1 MAVRFTGVD
10 NSTVSSWSVAEDATS
25 LDRGASDSGV
35 PQLQVQGVGYQPGL
49 MSMLGQSM
57 TVISNEFGSTEFRIT
72 DIEGTESGWT
82 LTGGSPLSALVQA
95 GTIPSMTGQPF
106 ETIIE
111 MFFNAVGIKRAQYTL
126 EIDKALLKE
135 KYDVPAQ
142 RVVVWQAMKQW
153 LSANEIDMSWEVG
166 RLRFQPLRNRVMYV
180 NDVTSGYNLTM
191 SSSQKV
197 KNIDVNIYHRMAFRH
212 DVIWPPKP
220 LLYPDAKTTFGQTD
234 TPVITVNAG
243 EQTVTTLQ
251 LPCEVSSVRQP
262 RQVMAIPVVN
272 KAPLV
277 DNQNTP
283 NGIYMVVGKD
293 NKAITPAQW
302 QDMGGGLEVRLN
314 KDKRSVDVIVTGM
327 LFEELSPFRICE
339 SDGKTDYNGL
349 FLLGENGTYV
359 DIETIPFHTGT
370 PGTDEEQ
377 TIDNQCIT
385 TRTQAYHAAQW
396 TADQYSGH
404 SLNATWQGINP
415 LRDTEPNGERQV
427 FGRLAGVRYKQG
439 GHWWRVSNASL
450 SDNNAQ
456 LTASRDTT
464 LGDVQRVYPKVRM
477 LSGGGRTLREISD
490 RGIL

>member
-1 MAVRFTGVD
+1 VAGEHEGNEAVTLVFERESLVGT
-10 NSTVSSWSVAEDATS
+10 DATS

-35 PQLQVQGVGYQPGL
+35 PQLQVQGIGYQPGL

-95 GTIPSMTGQPF
+95 GTIPSMTGQPI
-106 ETIIE
+106 ESIIE

-166 RLRFQPLRNRVMYV
+166 KLKFQPLRNRIMYV

-197 KNIDVNIYHRMAFRH
+197 KNIDVNVYHRMAFRH
-212 DVIWPPKP
+212 DVIWPPRP

-359 DIETIPFHTGT
+359 VTSPPSLEARSHHGNLSRAAPAPARRHLTRPADVHGSSGQASAWALRRSPLLRCAPVGSGALAQ
-370 PGTDEEQ
+370 PG
-377 TIDNQCIT
+377 
-385 TRTQAYHAAQW
+385 
-396 TADQYSGH
+396 
-404 SLNATWQGINP
+404 P
-415 LRDTEPNGERQV
+415 LRR
-427 FGRLAGVRYKQG
+427 RLPGSHLGA
-439 GHWWRVSNASL
+439 L
-450 SDNNAQ
+450 SQ
-456 LTASRDTT
+456 S
-464 LGDVQRVYPKVRM
+464 
-477 LSGGGRTLREISD
+477 
-490 RGIL
+490 

>member
-1 MAVRFTGVD
+1 M
-10 NSTVSSWSVAEDATS
+10 
-25 LDRGASDSGV
+25 
-35 PQLQVQGVGYQPGL
+35 
-49 MSMLGQSM
+49 
-57 TVISNEFGSTEFRIT
+57 
-72 DIEGTESGWT
+72 
-82 LTGGSPLSALVQA
+82 
-95 GTIPSMTGQPF
+95 
-106 ETIIE
+106 
-111 MFFNAVGIKRAQYTL
+111 
-126 EIDKALLKE
+126 
-135 KYDVPAQ
+135 
-142 RVVVWQAMKQW
+142 
-153 LSANEIDMSWEVG
+153 
-166 RLRFQPLRNRVMYV
+166 
-180 NDVTSGYNLTM
+180 
-191 SSSQKV
+191 
-197 KNIDVNIYHRMAFRH
+197 
-212 DVIWPPKP
+212 
-220 LLYPDAKTTFGQTD
+220 
-234 TPVITVNAG
+234 
-243 EQTVTTLQ
+243 
-251 LPCEVSSVRQP
+251 
-262 RQVMAIPVVN
+262 
-272 KAPLV
+272 

-415 LRDTEPNGERQV
+415 LRDTEATGERQV
-427 FGRLAGVRYKQG
+427 FGRLAGVRYKQN